1 MSIARPVKKTFA
13 ARTRAGKTP
22 LQRKIALLRAGKENG
37 GAQKAAAQHKA
48 FGVPQ
53 RLAILPA
60 ASIAFRLRVCY
71 NNLYIVKKQGE
82 PEMEEQKKRILSGI
96 QPTGTFTLGNYVGA
110 VRNWDALQSDY
121 NCIYMIANMHAITVR
136 QTPADLRRQTR
147 EAAALLLACGID
159 PDRSVLFVQSHVPAH
174 AELSW
179 VLSCSTPFGE
189 LTRMHQFKE
198 KSARHPEDINA
209 GLFTY
214 PVLMAAD
221 ILLYQTDL
229 VPVGEDQRQHVEL
242 CRDIGARFNNSFPD
256 TFKLP
261 EAFIPK
267 MGARVMS
274 LGNPEN
280 KMSKSDPDGCV
291 FLMDKPEDIM
301 RKFKRAVTDCET
313 AVRFDK
319 ENKPGISNLLTIYCA
334 ATGKTIEQAEAEFA
348 DQGYGVFKPAVGEA
362 VVELVRP
369 IREKTE
375 QLLGDKAYLE
385 SIYKE
390 GAERASYLANK
401 TLRKVYKKVGFVA
414 R

>member
-1 MSIARPVKKTFA
+1 MEQSEKKIIFS
-13 ARTRAGKTP
+13 
-22 LQRKIALLRAGKENG
+22 
-37 GAQKAAAQHKA
+37 
-48 FGVPQ
+48 GVQP
-53 RLAILPA
+53 
-60 ASIAFRLRVCY
+60 
-71 NNLYIVKKQGE
+71 
-82 PEMEEQKKRILSGI
+82 SG
-96 QPTGTFTLGNYVGA
+96 TLTLGNYLGA
-110 VRNWDALQSDY
+110 LKNWAELQEDY
-121 NCIYMIANMHAITVR
+121 RCYYCVVDMHAITVR
-136 QTPADLRRQTR
+136 QDPAELRWRTLDV
-147 EAAALLLACGID
+147 AALYMAAGID
-159 PDRSVLFVQSHVPAH
+159 PKRSVIYVQSHVPQH
-174 AELSW
+174 AELGW
-179 VLSCSTPFGE
+179 VLNCFTYLGE
-189 LTRMHQFKE
+189 LSRMTQYKDKAAKHQDNLN
-198 KSARHPEDINA
+198 S

-221 ILLYQTDL
+221 ILVYQADL
-229 VPVGEDQRQHVEL
+229 VPVGEDQKQHVEL

-267 MGARVMS
+267 MGARIMS

-291 FLMDKPEDIM
+291 FLMDRPEDIM

-319 ENKPGISNLLTIYCA
+319 DNKPGISNLLTIYCA

-375 QLLGDKAYLE
+375 QMLGDKAYLE